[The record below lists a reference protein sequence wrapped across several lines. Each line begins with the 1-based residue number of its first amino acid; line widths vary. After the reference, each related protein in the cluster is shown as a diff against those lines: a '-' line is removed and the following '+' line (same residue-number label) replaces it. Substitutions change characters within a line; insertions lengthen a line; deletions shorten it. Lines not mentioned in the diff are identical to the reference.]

1 MTYVEFLAVDCQDPE
16 DAAVTSDPFGYNKV
30 NGGGNKILKRI
41 SMKWLSWLSVCQWQR
56 YTMLT
61 LFVFV
66 FEVSVV
72 YRILPVCCKFP
83 RGCRCYVLYCQSL
96 YIVVGDPDQN

>member
-1 MTYVEFLAVDCQDPE
+1 MHDRQGPE
-16 DAAVTSDPFGYNKV
+16 DAAVTSDPFGGYNKV
-30 NGGGNKILKRI
+30 NGGEQNLKRI
-41 SMKWLSWLSVCQWQR
+41 SVKWLSWLSVCQWQR
-56 YTMLT
+56 YTMLM

-83 RGCRCYVLYCQSL
+83 SGCRCYVLYCQSL
-96 YIVVGDPDQN
+96 YNILQLLVTQTRNDMK